1 MPALLAILG
10 ILSAAAYL
18 IIHTRN
24 ASNAAGD
31 LLEVAND
38 VRLAARRFGFRRNSN
53 LHPVESIE
61 DENTAI
67 AALGVSFLELDTLP
81 AREHQSALGRGLQ
94 NELRVSLSDSE
105 ELMVLG
111 RWLMTECKGPETAV
125 ARLAKRLAKIG
136 DEQSFTRLM
145 GVIKEVS
152 SVSGG
157 LSDKQQTALSDI
169 KRAFRIN

>member
-1 MPALLAILG
+1 MPALLALIGL
-10 ILSAAAYL
+10 ISAAAFW
-18 IIHTRN
+18 IIRARN
-24 ASNAAGD
+24 ASNAAGE

-61 DENTAI
+61 DEHTAI
-67 AALGVSFLELDTLP
+67 AALGVSFLELDALP

-94 NELRVSLSDSE
+94 NELRVSLSDAE

-111 RWLMTECKGPETAV
+111 RWLMNECKGAETAV
-125 ARLAKRLAKIG
+125 SRLAKRLAKIG
-136 DEQSFTRLM
+136 DEASFTRLM

-157 LSDKQQTALSDI
+157 LSAKQQTALSDI
-169 KRAFRIN
+169 KRAFRIS